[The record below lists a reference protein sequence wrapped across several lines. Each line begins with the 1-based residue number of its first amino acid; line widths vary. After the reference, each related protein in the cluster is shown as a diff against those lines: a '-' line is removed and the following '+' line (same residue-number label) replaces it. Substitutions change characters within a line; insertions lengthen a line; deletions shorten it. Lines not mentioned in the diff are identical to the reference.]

1 MIEPINVP
9 VPDGESGNWRVETF
23 TISQEDAALANIR
36 AIRDRWARVEPGT
49 YKRLMRGNTVVMSNT
64 RMEVL
69 TNAAIIR
76 AAHGRVLLNGLGLGM
91 VLTAILAKER
101 VEAVRVIEKSE
112 DVLRLVA
119 PSFAHDPRV
128 EIIHADALTYKSAPG
143 ERFNAVWHDIFDNI
157 CADNLPTMHTLH
169 RKYGRRC
176 DWQES
181 WARWLCE
188 RRCGR
193 S

>member
-1 MIEPINVP
+1 MIGTIDVP

-23 TISQEDAALANIR
+23 SISKEEAAFANIH
-36 AIRDRWARVEPGT
+36 AIRNPLSRVEPGT
-49 YKRLMRGNTVVMSNT
+49 YKRLMRGRTVVMSNT
-64 RMEVL
+64 RMEVI

-76 AAHGRVLLNGLGLGM
+76 AAHGCVLLNGLGLGM

-101 VEAVRVIEKSE
+101 VEAVRIIEKSE
-112 DVLRLVA
+112 DVIRLVA
-119 PSFAHDPRV
+119 PSFAHDPRI

-143 ERFNAVWHDIFDNI
+143 ERFNAVWHDIFDDI
-157 CADNLPTMHTLH
+157 CEDNLPTMHTLH

-181 WARWLCE
+181 WARAWCE
-188 RRCGR
+188 RKRNR
-193 S
+193 